1 MYVVLACI
9 RTAIEN
15 LVISQRS
22 AAPEGAAV
30 PGGIAVKTVS
40 ECSSAARLV
49 FEMFFFRCCNL
60 KWLVITGTI
69 PLY

>member
-49 FEMFFFRCCNL
+49 FEIFFF
-60 KWLVITGTI
+60 
-69 PLY
+69 